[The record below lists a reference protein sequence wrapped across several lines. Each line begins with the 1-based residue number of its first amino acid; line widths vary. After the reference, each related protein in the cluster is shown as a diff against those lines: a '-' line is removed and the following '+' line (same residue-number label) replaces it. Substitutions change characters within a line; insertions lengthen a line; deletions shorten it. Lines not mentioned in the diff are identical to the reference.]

1 MDEIKEHFS
10 RILDIDCSSSI
21 SSVVL
26 SKFYAFVGLI
36 GEESNVNVYGYKDLE
51 QDKCKSIAPK
61 YILENNHG
69 GISKLV
75 LSPCKNLLMGLTCYG
90 WIYIWNIQKLNN
102 VNKDIEMSTEQ
113 VDNTY
118 KVENNKNYSAGEI
131 TVIKP
136 DIFFMN
142 GHPGDSICVEFINS
156 NLIVAAGINPGS
168 SITFLSVK
176 TGKRIGQYI
185 SRKNEIS
192 GLAWPMYY
200 KMDEKEIKEQNFEL
214 AVFSFTSIAIERS
227 SSGGGFWVAIGGS
240 NGLITLIYLPHATIT
255 KIEKL
260 SETNNIE
267 NEEINLT
274 STDFLWKCHQVSE
287 LSTEIKSLVWRPR
300 NSNST
305 GLCLV
310 CGTDDSL
317 LRYCFIDT
325 ENKNI
330 LVKKINL
337 VKITD
342 GTSTCSEI
350 NSIAFPIDG
359 QNNSMVAVGFNRFS
373 SAKRHPIFVTS
384 ENLTKKSQSFSSFK
398 VYIQDVVKCSNSNIN
413 NSTGNGSNGTS
424 TYTHFYCIGNHY
436 DIITSVY
443 ISPCSRYI
451 ASSSIDGHLHIY
463 KKSKA
468 E

>member
-1 MDEIKEHFS
+1 MDEIQEHFS
-10 RILDIDCSSSI
+10 KILDIDCSSSV

-26 SKFYAFVGLI
+26 SDFYVFVGLI
-36 GEESNVNVYGYKDLE
+36 GEESNVNVYCYKDLE
-51 QDKCKSIAPK
+51 DNKDKSFTPK

-75 LSPCKNLLMGLTCYG
+75 LSPCKSLLMGLTCYG
-90 WIYIWNIQKLNN
+90 WIYIWNIEQLGSNA
-102 VNKDIEMSTEQ
+102 NKDIEMSTEEAE
-113 VDNTY
+113 NRFN
-118 KVENNKNYSAGEI
+118 VEISSIGLAEGI
-131 TVIKP
+131 FVIKP
-136 DIFFMN
+136 DVFFMN

-156 NLIVAAGINPGS
+156 KLIVAAGVNPGS
-168 SITFLSVK
+168 SITFISVK
-176 TGKRIGQYI
+176 TGRRVSQYI

-192 GLAWPMYY
+192 GLAWPIYY
-200 KMDEKEIKEQNFEL
+200 KFGEKEMKEQDFEL
-214 AVFSFTSIAIERS
+214 AVFSFTNIAIERS
-227 SSGGGFWVAIGGS
+227 SSSGGCWIALGGS
-240 NGLITLIYLPHATIT
+240 NGLITLIYLPCVTIT

-260 SETNNIE
+260 SESDNIE
-267 NEEINLT
+267 NEEVNLS

-287 LSTEIKSLVWRPR
+287 LSTEIKSLIWRPR
-300 NSNST
+300 NNINT

-317 LRYCFIDT
+317 LRYCFIEA

-330 LVKKINL
+330 IVKKVNL

-350 NSIAFPIDG
+350 NSISFSVDG
-359 QNNSMVAVGFNRFS
+359 QNNSVLAVGFNKFS
-373 SAKRHPIFVTS
+373 SSKRHPIFVTS

-398 VYIQDVVKCSNSNIN
+398 VYIQDVVAYSNNSN
-413 NSTGNGSNGTS
+413 NGMLS

-443 ISPCSRYI
+443 ISPCSKYI
-451 ASSSIDGHLHIY
+451 ASSSIDRHLHIY

-468 E
+468 

>member
-1 MDEIKEHFS
+1 MDGIQENFS
-10 RILDIDCSSSI
+10 KTLDIDCNSSI

-26 SKFYAFVGLI
+26 TEFYAFVGLI
-36 GEESNVNVYGYKDLE
+36 GEESNVNVYCYKDHE
-51 QDKCKSIAPK
+51 DNKDKNYKPK

-90 WIYIWNIQKLNN
+90 WIYIWNIEQLGNN
-102 VNKDIEMSTEQ
+102 TNNDVEMSIE
-113 VDNTY
+113 
-118 KVENNKNYSAGEI
+118 ENNNKSNIKSNINELTEEI
-131 TVIKP
+131 PVIKP

-156 NLIVAAGINPGS
+156 KIIIAAGINPGS
-168 SITFLSVK
+168 SITFISVK
-176 TGKRIGQYI
+176 TGKRVGQYI

-200 KMDEKEIKEQNFEL
+200 KFDEKEIKEQNFEL
-214 AVFSFTSIAIERS
+214 AVFSFTNIAIERS
-227 SSGGGFWVAIGGS
+227 SSSGGCWIALGGS
-240 NGLITLIYLPHATIT
+240 NGLITLIYLPFATIS
-255 KIEKL
+255 KFEKL
-260 SETNNIE
+260 YETINIE
-267 NEEINLT
+267 NEDINLSNT
-274 STDFLWKCHQVSE
+274 EFLWKCHQVSE

-300 NSNST
+300 NNNNT

-310 CGTDDSL
+310 YGTDDSL
-317 LRYCFIDT
+317 LRYCFIEA

-330 LVKKINL
+330 MIKKVNL

-350 NSIAFPIDG
+350 NSISFPMDG
-359 QNNSMVAVGFNRFS
+359 QNNSILAVGFNRFS
-373 SAKRHPIFVTS
+373 SAKRHPIFATS

-398 VYIQDVVKCSNSNIN
+398 VYIQDVITYSNNSNN
-413 NSTGNGSNGTS
+413 ATSS

-436 DIITSVY
+436 DIITSVH
-443 ISPCSRYI
+443 ISPCCRYI
-451 ASSSIDGHLHIY
+451 ASSSIDGHVHIY
-463 KKSKA
+463 KKSKV
-468 E
+468 